1 MKPEFI
7 LAIKDSSFEGKL
19 DQGMNSVSLNLFAL
33 MSQKD
38 LIIGQREAL
47 ETDPTYRQIIPYIC
61 LAKTGEN
68 GETLFYP
75 YVRTKVSGEE
85 RLKGNVSI
93 GFGGHIDLADVAH
106 EDSIINLLETVG
118 AAAAREL
125 EEEVDLSG
133 GGEESSVDLFD
144 NGLLIDDSNEV
155 GKVHIGV
162 VLTAMIPKEI
172 NPSSKE
178 EALELLEPMTAR
190 QLLDSGLPVE
200 NWTKIVLES
209 VVDAT
214 AITGKVDA
222 A

>member
-7 LAIKDSSFEGKL
+7 LAINSSSVEKL
-19 DQGMNSVSLNLFAL
+19 DQGMNSVSLNLFTL
-33 MSQKD
+33 MAQKD

-47 ETDPTYRQIIPYIC
+47 EVNPAYRQIIPYIC
-61 LAKTGEN
+61 LAKTGEG

-93 GFGGHIDLADVAH
+93 GFGGHIDLADVLH
-106 EDSIINLLETVG
+106 EGSVINLLETIG

-133 GGEESSVDLFD
+133 GDEESCVDLFD

-162 VLTAMIPKEI
+162 VLTAMIPKVI
-172 NPSSKE
+172 NPTSKE

-190 QLLDSGLPVE
+190 QLLDSGLPLE
-200 NWTKIVLES
+200 NWTKIVLEA
-209 VVDAT
+209 VVNET
-214 AITGKVDA
+214 AITGKVEA
-222 A
+222 